1 MADALIGA
9 GVPEEDAKVC
19 AEVLIAADKRGLDT
33 HGIQRL
39 KLIYID
45 RIRNGILNPKTNFEI
60 VRETPT
66 TAVVDGHNGMGHVI
80 AKRCMQMAI
89 DKAKKNGLGMVV
101 CRNSTHFGIAGYYTT
116 MAAEQGL
123 IGMCGTNARPS
134 VAPTNCVEPMLGTNP
149 LVFAFPSDEEFPFS
163 LDCATSAVQRGKI
176 EMYHRNGKKLPEGW
190 VLDNEGHC
198 VTDTA
203 TALKGFVEGTA
214 CCLPIGGAGE
224 ELAGYKGY
232 GFAAIVEIL
241 SSCLSAANFMSA
253 VSGVR
258 DGKKVPIELG
268 HFFLA
273 VDVEAFR
280 PLDEFKKQVGDICRA
295 LRKGKKA
302 PGAERIWTP
311 GEKEYVAYCERKEKG
326 VYIPDGLK
334 PEMEFLRKE
343 YNLKYEFPW
352 DKKQ

>member
-1 MADALIGA
+1 MCDALVGA
-9 GVPEEDAKVC
+9 GVPKEDAKVC

-45 RIRNGILNPKTNFEI
+45 RIRIGQLNPITNFEI

-101 CRNSTHFGIAGYYTT
+101 ARNATHFGIAGFYTT
-116 MAAEQGL
+116 MAAEQGCC
-123 IGMCGTNARPS
+123 GMAGCNARPS
-134 VAPTNCVEPMLGTNP
+134 VAPTNCVEPLLGTNP
-149 LVFAFPSDEEFPFS
+149 LVFAFPSDEDFPFS

-176 EMYHRNGKKLPEGW
+176 EMYNRLGKKLPEGW
-190 VLDNEGHC
+190 VLDNNGKS
-198 VTDTA
+198 VTDPA
-203 TALKGFVEGTA
+203 VALKGFVEGTA

-232 GFAAIVEIL
+232 GFAAISEIL

-253 VSGVR
+253 ISGVK

-273 VDVEAFR
+273 INIEAFR
-280 PLDEFKKQVGDICRA
+280 PLDEFKHQVGEICRTI
-295 LRKGKKA
+295 RNGKLA
-302 PGAERIWTP
+302 PGADRIWTP

-326 VYIPDGLK
+326 VFIPDGLK
-334 PEMEFLRKE
+334 PEMEQLNKD
-343 YNLKYEFPW
+343 YNLGYEFPW
-352 DKKQ
+352 NKKE